1 MTGTRGARVGAV
13 EAFNY
18 VVAGWCPQRNRGSLG
33 REPLAVAWSSTPGGD
48 PMDSAA
54 ESKRLLERD
63 AQWAAAA
70 AEGRDIERI
79 LEFWTDDALVYPPG
93 LPVVAG
99 KTALRAYVQ
108 ASLAIPGFH
117 ITWSSSHIRLSEDG
131 QLAYLLGQNAVTAPG
146 PSGQLTTSRGRAVTV
161 WRREADGEWRCAVD
175 IWNAEP
181 A

>member
-1 MTGTRGARVGAV
+1 MG
-13 EAFNY
+13 
-18 VVAGWCPQRNRGSLG
+18 
-33 REPLAVAWSSTPGGD
+33 
-48 PMDSAA
+48 SAA

-79 LEFWTDDALVYPPG
+79 LEFWTEDALVYTPS

-99 KTALRAYVQ
+99 KPALRAYVQ
-108 ASLAIPGFH
+108 ASLSIPGFR
-117 ITWSSSHIRLSEDG
+117 ITWTSSDVRLSPDS
-131 QLAYLLGQNAVTAPG
+131 QLAYLLSQNAVTAPG
-146 PSGQLTTSRGRAVTV
+146 PSGELTTTRGRGVTI
-161 WRREADGEWRCAVD
+161 WRREADGEWRCAID